1 MTCGGLCPGLN
12 DVVQGL
18 VSKLTD
24 YGVPDGNIIGI
35 KCVLGWCPACP
46 LLCCDGSL
54 LEVQGAAVSGQVAV
68 GGRLRPVCWPACC
81 WFCLPS
87 WPI

>member
-35 KCVLGWCPACP
+35 KCVQGLPADRLLAAAHLG
-46 LLCCDGSL
+46 L
-54 LEVQGAAVSGQVAV
+54 
-68 GGRLRPVCWPACC
+68 
-81 WFCLPS
+81 
-87 WPI
+87 

>member
-35 KCVLGWCPACP
+35 KCAPMRTVQTCLQLGA
-46 LLCCDGSL
+46 
-54 LEVQGAAVSGQVAV
+54 
-68 GGRLRPVCWPACC
+68 R
-81 WFCLPS
+81 
-87 WPI
+87 